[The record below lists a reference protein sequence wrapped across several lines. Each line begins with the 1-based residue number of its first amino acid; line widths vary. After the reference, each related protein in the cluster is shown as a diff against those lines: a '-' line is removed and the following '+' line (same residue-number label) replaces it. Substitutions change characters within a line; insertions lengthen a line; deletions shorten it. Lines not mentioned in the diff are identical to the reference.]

1 MKSPKKKA
9 QAAAEMLLEMQ
20 QQHKKLAKKME
31 KARSKVQR
39 RLKKLNKVE
48 GEIARLEHEAHSP
61 QAGADGKPT
70 VPPAAPLRPARLI
83 FNPKS
88 GLTKK
93 AATLEELVDMLRR
106 HGLQAE
112 VVIKTSGKVARAAA
126 KAAAQNK
133 EALVIAA
140 GGDGTIED
148 VATQLVGTKT
158 VLGILPIGTRN
169 NLARELGIPLELD
182 QACAL
187 LGAGITRTIDA
198 GRVRADEKP
207 EVEYFL
213 ESAGIGLSAIVLPAG
228 QELRK
233 GRLAK
238 LPGALR
244 RLFEF
249 KPGPIEVELDHGEKI
264 TAHSSLVTVSNA
276 PLLGLNFMVAP
287 DAKMDDGMLDI
298 AVYDGMTATDLTK
311 YFLKTTNGRRA
322 YDPNVKFFRSCK
334 ATIRSGQSLPIASDA
349 DVVEERKVLEIEV
362 VREAL
367 IAIVGKGAALAVP
380 VEAVES
386 TPPLA
391 GVQAAPKNGNLTPE
405 KAADPAPAAVL
416 EPVK

>member
-1 MKSPKKKA
+1 MKSPKKQA
-9 QAAAEMLLEMQ
+9 QAAAEMLLQMQ
-20 QQHKKLAKKME
+20 QEHKKLAKKME
-31 KARSKVQR
+31 KARDKVQK
-39 RLKKLNKVE
+39 RLKKLHKVE
-48 GEIARLEHEAHSP
+48 AEIARLEQQAHSP
-61 QAGADGKPT
+61 QPGADGKPT
-70 VPPAAPLRPARLI
+70 VPRAAPLRPARLI

-93 AATLEELVDMLRR
+93 AASLEELVDMLRR

-112 VVIKTSGKVARAAA
+112 VVVKTSGKVARAAA
-126 KAAAQNK
+126 KAAAENK
-133 EALVIAA
+133 EELVIAA

-158 VLGILPIGTRN
+158 VMGILPIGTRN
-169 NLARELGIPLELD
+169 NLARELGIPLDLD

-198 GRVRADEKP
+198 GRVRANEKP

-238 LPGALR
+238 LPSALR

-249 KPGPIEVELDHGEKI
+249 KPGPIEVELDNGEKI

-276 PLLGLNFMVAP
+276 PLLGLNFNVAP

-322 YDPNVKFFRSCK
+322 YDPSVKYFRSSK
-334 ATIRSGQSLPIASDA
+334 ATIRSGQSLPVASDA

-362 VREAL
+362 VHDAL
-367 IAIVGKGAALAVP
+367 IAIVGQGSALSLP
-380 VEAVES
+380 VEAVAS

-391 GVQAAPKNGNLTPE
+391 GEQAAPKNGNIMPE
-405 KAADPAPAAVL
+405 KATDAVPAVDPAPVN
-416 EPVK
+416 